1 MSIFVCALGRDH
13 AYEAVCVR
21 FAFGMAVIVIARSA
35 GWIRLRPVK
44 WSLLVVRGVAGGAA
58 ILCLFLAIGHVG
70 LAEGSVLSF
79 AFPVF
84 TALAA
89 WLYLGERQT
98 LGICGAI
105 AISFAGMY
113 LVLWPQD
120 WSGLLAYKLIA
131 LLGALLA
138 GIAVTAIRQLRKTD
152 SSYTIFLS
160 QCVFGLLI
168 GAFPA
173 ASKSFDFGAREWM
186 LLLAVGV
193 LATVGQLVMTF
204 AFKYVPATQGSIFSF
219 VTPVLNVL
227 LGAVLFHE
235 AIPLRSW
242 LGSAMVIGACV
253 YVSLAKH
260 PPPAQVVATEG

>member
-1 MSIFVCALGRDH
+1 MSIFVCALGREH

-21 FAFGMAVIVIARSA
+21 FAFGIAVIAALRMG

-44 WSLLVVRGVAGGAA
+44 WSLLVVRGVMGGAA
-58 ILCLFLAIGHVG
+58 ILCFFLAIGHVG

-79 AFPVF
+79 AFPIF
-84 TALAA
+84 TAIAA
-89 WLYLGERQT
+89 WLCLGERQT

-105 AISFAGMY
+105 ALSFAGMY

-131 LLGALLA
+131 LLGSLMA

-160 QCVFGLLI
+160 QCLFGLLI
-168 GAFPA
+168 VAVPA
-173 ASKSFDFGAREWM
+173 ASKSFDLGAREWV

-193 LATVGQLVMTF
+193 LATVGQLIMTF
-204 AFKYVPATQGSIFSF
+204 SFKYVPATQGSIFSF
-219 VTPVLNVL
+219 VTPVLNVF
-227 LGAVLFHE
+227 LGACLFAE
-235 AIPLRSW
+235 PIPFRSW
-242 LGSAMVIGACV
+242 LGSATVIGACV
-253 YVSLAKH
+253 YVSLTKH
-260 PPPAQVVATEG
+260 PPPAPAIATEG